1 MFKIT
6 FKHSLNIKERSPTEA
21 AALFSSIMNMNH
33 LEYVTC
39 GTCSRLI
46 TIDVDDEG
54 VIRNLSFVGGCN
66 GNLKGICA
74 LSIGKKAADVKQ
86 ALKGITCGAKPTSC
100 PDQLATALEQ
110 MGY

>member
-1 MFKIT
+1 MECVKGGACMRHLDYIT
-6 FKHSLNIKERSPTEA
+6 H
-21 AALFSSIMNMNH
+21 
-33 LEYVTC
+33 

-46 TIDVDDEG
+46 NIDVDDDG

-74 LSIGKKAADVKQ
+74 LACGKKASEVKQ
-86 ALKGITCGAKPTSC
+86 ALKGITCGAKATSC
-100 PDQLATALEQ
+100 PDQLATALAE